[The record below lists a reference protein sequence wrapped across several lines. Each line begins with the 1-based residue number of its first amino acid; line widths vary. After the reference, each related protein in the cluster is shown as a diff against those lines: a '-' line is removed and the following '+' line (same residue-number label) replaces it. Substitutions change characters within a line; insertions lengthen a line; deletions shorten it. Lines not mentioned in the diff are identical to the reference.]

1 MMTAMARKTSPEAE
15 YLPNWDYF
23 AVIPSCS
30 HFTMVAKRIQVHKNR
45 KCGNLTPAA
54 SLFTSLDDSSNSYNF
69 CDAVA
74 AVVKASLIENFKE
87 KSNPSC
93 ADAFHRTSAVLLGS
107 SSKLSKCKKG
117 TSGVCHTCRNHCFI

>member
-1 MMTAMARKTSPEAE
+1 M
-15 YLPNWDYF
+15 
-23 AVIPSCS
+23 VIS
-30 HFTMVAKRIQVHKNR
+30 
-45 KCGNLTPAA
+45 PAA

-74 AVVKASLIENFKE
+74 AVVKASFMENFKE

-107 SSKLSKCKKG
+107 SSKLSISAKKEQ
-117 TSGVCHTCRNHCFI
+117 VECAILAEIIVLFNA